1 MVARAQLI
9 VEVGQ
14 NGDGATIIV
23 CEGELDLTTA
33 PELAEAVA
41 WSLTADLRRLR
52 IDATKV
58 SFCDSTGVG
67 CLLDA
72 ACKCRERHIP
82 LELAASSRLSDTL
95 ELIGLTHEN
104 GSAGSVSD
112 GLVRELSAALSEAAA
127 ARIATK
133 ARLAAPPGTPPPGI
147 GDNAEESALPE
158 R

>member
-14 NGDGATIIV
+14 TGDGATVIV
-23 CEGELDLTTA
+23 CEGELDVSTA

-58 SFCDSTGVG
+58 SFCDSAGVT

-72 ACKCRERHIP
+72 ACECRQRGVP
-82 LELAASSRLSDTL
+82 LDLAVSSRLSQTL
-95 ELIGLTHEN
+95 ELFGLTHED
-104 GSAGSVSD
+104 GSATGTD
-112 GLVRELSAALSEAAA
+112 ALVTELTTALSEAAA
-127 ARIATK
+127 ARITTK
-133 ARLAAPPGTPPPGI
+133 VSLADRGTPLQ
-147 GDNAEESALPE
+147 DE
-158 R
+158 RGH